1 MASSAAPASRPYRG
15 VFPVA
20 PTPFAANGD
29 VDLEGQRR
37 VLDCMIDQGV
47 DGICVLANYSEQ
59 FLLTDEERDTLTDL
73 CLSHVAGR
81 VPVIVTTSHFSTR
94 VAAERARKAA
104 KAGASMLMLM
114 PPYHGTGLRA
124 DEKGMLEHFTHVAEA
139 GGIPV
144 MVQDAP
150 LSGVALSA
158 TFLVRLAREV
168 PLVRYFKIEVAGAAA
183 KLRGLIE
190 LGGDAI
196 EGPFDG
202 EESIT
207 LMADLDAGATGTMS
221 SALLPDLIKPVV
233 EHHHAG
239 RRKEAAEQ
247 YARILPLINYENR
260 QCGLRA
266 TKTVMQEGGVIRSDA
281 VRHPLEPLH
290 PATRAGLL
298 ELAREANPLALRWG
312 R

>member
-1 MASSAAPASRPYRG
+1 
-15 VFPVA
+15 
-20 PTPFAANGD
+20 
-29 VDLEGQRR
+29 
-37 VLDCMIDQGV
+37 
-47 DGICVLANYSEQ
+47 
-59 FLLTDEERDTLTDL
+59 
-73 CLSHVAGR
+73 
-81 VPVIVTTSHFSTR
+81 
-94 VAAERARKAA
+94 
-104 KAGASMLMLM
+104 
-114 PPYHGTGLRA
+114 
-124 DEKGMLEHFTHVAEA
+124 
-139 GGIPV
+139 

-150 LSGVALSA
+150 LSGVALSVP
-158 TFLVRLAREV
+158 FLVRLAREV
-168 PLVRYFKIEVAGAAA
+168 PLVCYFKIEVPGTAA

-190 LGGDAI
+190 AGAEAI

-207 LMADLDAGATGTMS
+207 LMADLDAGATGTMP

-233 EHHHAG
+233 EHHRAG
-239 RRKEAAEQ
+239 RRQEAAAA

-266 TKTVMQEGGVIRSDA
+266 TKAVMAEGGVIASDA
-281 VRHPLEPLH
+281 VRHPLERLH

>member
-1 MASSAAPASRPYRG
+1 MTPTAQRPYRG

-20 PTPFAANGD
+20 PTLFTATGD
-29 VDLEGQRR
+29 LDLEGQRR

-47 DGICVLANYSEQ
+47 DGICILANYSEQ
-59 FLLTDEERDTLTDL
+59 FLLTDEERDTLNEL
-73 CLSHVAGR
+73 CLSHVAQR

-94 VAAERARKAA
+94 VAAERARRAA
-104 KAGASMLMLM
+104 QAGASMLMLM

-124 DEKGMLEHFTHVAEA
+124 DEKGMLEHFARVAEA
-139 GGIPV
+139 GGLPI

-150 LSGVALSA
+150 LSGVPLSVP
-158 TFLVRLAREV
+158 FLVRLAREV
-168 PLVRYFKIEVAGAAA
+168 PLVRYFKVEVAGAAA

-190 LGGDAI
+190 QGGDAI

-202 EESIT
+202 EEAIT

-233 EHHHAG
+233 EHHRAG
-239 RRKEAAEQ
+239 RRKEAAEH

-266 TKTVMQEGGVIRSDA
+266 TKTVMAEGRVIASDA

-290 PATRAGLL
+290 PATRQGLL
-298 ELAREANPLALRWG
+298 EIARALDPLALRWG
-312 R
+312 K

>member
-1 MASSAAPASRPYRG
+1 MVTKPGGAWTGIYPI
-15 VFPVA
+15 A

-29 VDLEGQRR
+29 VDLDGQRR

-47 DGICVLANYSEQ
+47 DGICILANYSEQ
-59 FLLTDEERDTLTDL
+59 FLLTDDERNTLTEL
-73 CLSHVAGR
+73 CLSHIAGR
-81 VPVIVTTSHFSTR
+81 VPVIVTCSHFSTR
-94 VAAERARKAA
+94 IAVERASRAA
-104 KAGASMLMLM
+104 KAGAKMLMMM

-124 DEKGMLEHFTHVAEA
+124 DENGMIEHFARVGDAA
-139 GGIPV
+139 RIPI

-150 LSGVALSA
+150 LSGVALSVP
-158 TFLVRLAREV
+158 FLVRLAQKV
-168 PLVRYFKIEVAGAAA
+168 PQVRYFKIEMPGTAA
-183 KLRGLIE
+183 KLRSLIE
-190 LGGDAI
+190 QGGAAI

-207 LMADLDAGATGTMS
+207 LMADLDAGATGTMP

-233 EHHHAG
+233 TQFLAG
-239 RRKEAAEQ
+239 RRKEAAEI

-266 TKTVMQEGGVIRSDA
+266 TKTVMAEGGVIKSDA

-298 ELAREANPLALRWG
+298 ELASELKPLALRWG
-312 R
+312 K